1 MFYGIL
7 NVRGV
12 TMENNI
18 MALIINGNYGANKSP
33 DGQIDFLL
41 QGKIKNGILENQ
53 IVSYSVEELKEEI
66 YKPEFTEFSEEEKE
80 ILHEV
85 YYRKYMREK
94 FSRILSTMPIDS
106 MKEPLLAY
114 LLSKIQCILVR
125 FSEYAVTITMP
136 NTITEKQIQSLLF
149 IENYIEKN
157 SNFFTSIYKIKKDGE
172 MYDTVERRGDSRGAI
187 EEYIEKYVHQ
197 KGTGKRK

>member
-187 EEYIEKYVHQ
+187 EEYIEKYFYQ